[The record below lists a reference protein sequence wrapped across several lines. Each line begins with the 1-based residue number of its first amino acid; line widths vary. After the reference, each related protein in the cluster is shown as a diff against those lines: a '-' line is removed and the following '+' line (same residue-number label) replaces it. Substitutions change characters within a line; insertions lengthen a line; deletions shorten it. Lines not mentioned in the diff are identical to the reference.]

1 VRLGVPGTPAL
12 GALRTEIEASLPELD
27 AQVVADIQLVA
38 TELVTNA
45 CLHGRP
51 PVRFGLLGP
60 SNGSPLAD
68 RGPPTGVRHCPRV
81 RQPDLREPHG
91 RGLPAGRPRPP
102 SAGEVTTMSS
112 GKIVWAE
119 F

>member
-1 VRLGVPGTPAL
+1 MRLGVLPGTPAL
-12 GALRTEIEASLPELD
+12 AALRTKIEVSLPELD

-45 CLHGRP
+45 CLHGSP
-51 PVRFGLLGP
+51 PVQFALSGP
-60 SNGSPLAD
+60 SNGSPLRIEVSD
-68 RGPPTGVRHCPRV
+68 RGAALPQV
-81 RQPDLREPHG
+81 RQPDPHEAHG
-91 RGLPAGRPRPP
+91 RGLLLVDASTVRWG
-102 SAGEVTTMSS
+102 VTTMSS